1 MSIIYITSYTRP
13 SLNTHTH
20 HTNIQTHTHHTHSYT
35 HTHYIHSHALTQ
47 THTHTHQIMM
57 KSLDVSF
64 AVKETVTQE
73 GGETKVTEVQPYK
86 QVTYYYD

>member
-1 MSIIYITSYTRP
+1 
-13 SLNTHTH
+13 
-20 HTNIQTHTHHTHSYT
+20 
-35 HTHYIHSHALTQ
+35 
-47 THTHTHQIMM
+47 MM

>member
-35 HTHYIHSHALTQ
+35 HTN

-86 QVTYYYD
+86 QVAYHYNIE

>member
-20 HTNIQTHTHHTHSYT
+20 HTNIQTHTHHTHS
-35 HTHYIHSHALTQ
+35 HI
-47 THTHTHQIMM
+47 THTHQIMM